1 MVLFPAE
8 IAQGPMFIGVV
19 LNICLYGIMITQTF
33 LYFTNF
39 YNDKLWMKCFVVLLF
54 VADTVNSVFDIIYLY
69 NTLIVHFD
77 DLSALGSA
85 NWVFATDP
93 ALTGLIAMLVQLFF
107 AWRVKI
113 LTGNNWI
120 VTTIVTLAISGGL
133 GGLATAVAVGI
144 IPQFINFQKFRV
156 VVIIWLAA
164 ECVSDFIITT
174 SLVWHLR
181 KHKTGFKE
189 TDTLVN
195 RLIIMTV
202 QTGMVTSLCAIV
214 DLILY
219 LCDPTGLHLLFN
231 MPLSKLYTNSLM
243 SSLNTRGRWR
253 YTGGGTF
260 QSTQDARKLPD
271 VGQLNCQPGV
281 LVSVERHEMTDVC
294 KSDRSFTIDES
305 PELAIA
311 NSLEFDRGKQAVH
324 EAI

>member
-1 MVLFPAE
+1 
-8 IAQGPMFIGVV
+8 
-19 LNICLYGIMITQTF
+19 MITQTF
-33 LYFTNF
+33 LYFSNF
-39 YNDKLWMKCFVVLLF
+39 RKDKLWMKCFVVLLF
-54 VADTVNSVFDIIYLY
+54 VADTVNSVFDIVYLY

-93 ALTGLIAMLVQLFF
+93 ALTGIIAMLVQLFF
-107 AWRVKI
+107 SWRVKI

-120 VTTIVTLAISGGL
+120 VAFIVACAVAGGL

-144 IPQFINFQKFRV
+144 VPQFTNFQRFQV

-164 ECVSDFIITT
+164 ECVGDIIITT
-174 SLVWHLR
+174 ALVWHLR
-181 KHKTGFKE
+181 NHRTGFKE
-189 TDTLVN
+189 TDNLVN

-202 QTGMVTSLCAIV
+202 QTGMITSLCAIV
-214 DLILY
+214 DLILF

-253 YTGGGTF
+253 YTAGGTA
-260 QSTQDARKLPD
+260 QSTMDNCDRRKLPD
-271 VGQLNCQPGV
+271 VGQLNCRPGV

-294 KSDRSFTIDES
+294 KSAQSYIIDES
-305 PELAIA
+305 PEHAAA
-311 NSLEFDRGKQAVH
+311 NNLEYDPGQRVAHMAV
-324 EAI
+324 